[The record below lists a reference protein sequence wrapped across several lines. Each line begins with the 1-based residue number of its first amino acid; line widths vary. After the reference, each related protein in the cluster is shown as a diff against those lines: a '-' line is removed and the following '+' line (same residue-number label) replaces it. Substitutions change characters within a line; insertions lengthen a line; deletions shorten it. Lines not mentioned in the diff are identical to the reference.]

1 MNGWQAGWHQ
11 RNGCHQRNGWHRGLV
26 RLAMACGCLAAACDR
41 GAGQA
46 IEVVGGFRAGWGG
59 GRVGGARNGLDGAWN
74 GLDVVVEG
82 DTIGDPWWDEVEE
95 KSPAAA
101 NRAPAGDEAGVQSDL
116 VTQHLRKTGLTA
128 LRRELSVVRQTC
140 PSLEQQQRA
149 LVLAAG
155 RGAIDS
161 FVAEIARDNK
171 IAKDNPVRG
180 RPGKPGDVKPGDVA
194 AAVEAAVRTSVSAN
208 ATPDESA
215 AYEAEQPLRRE
226 RAKQA
231 AASVIVAAIDRDAH
245 LDESER
251 KSLVESLA
259 ASYRERWSWAL
270 VAMQQGR
277 GVEAST
283 RLQGVERCVE
293 QALGK
298 ERTAAWRKQREES
311 QTLAN
316 AGRLPQ
322 PIVPMQMVPNG
333 PVNVQVKALG
343 VGNQQQ
349 VIINGKQVF
358 VGGAGGGLEVRVEAA
373 GGGVEIQPVPGNA
386 AGGGEPKEE
395 P

>member
-1 MNGWQAGWHQ
+1 MNGWQPGWRRGQ
-11 RNGCHQRNGWHRGLV
+11 PGWRRGLV
-26 RLAMACGCLAAACDR
+26 RLAMACGCLAAVYDR
-41 GAGQA
+41 AAGQA
-46 IEVVGGFRAGWGG
+46 FEVVGGLRAGWGG
-59 GRVGGARNGLDGAWN
+59 AGVGGVRNGV
-74 GLDVVVEG
+74 DVVVEG
-82 DTIGDPWWDEVEE
+82 DAIGDPWWDEVEE
-95 KSPAAA
+95 KSAAAA
-101 NRAPAGDEAGVQSDL
+101 NPVAAGDEAGVESDL
-116 VTQHLRKTGLTA
+116 VTQHLREQGLTA

-140 PSLEQQQRA
+140 PSLERQQRA

-161 FVAEIARDNK
+161 LVAEAEIARRNK
-171 IAKDNPVRG
+171 IARDNPVRG
-180 RPGKPGDVKPGDVA
+180 RPGKLGDVA

-231 AASVIVAAIDRDAH
+231 AASVIVAAVDRDAY

-251 KSLVESLA
+251 ESLVESLA
-259 ASYRERWSWAL
+259 ASYRERWSPAL

-277 GVEAST
+277 GVETST

-316 AGRLPQ
+316 AVRLPQ
-322 PIVPMQMVPNG
+322 PIVPMPMVPNG
-333 PVNVQVKALG
+333 PVQVQVKAFG
-343 VGNQQQ
+343 DGKQQQ

-358 VGGAGGGLEVRVEAA
+358 VGGAGGGLEVRVQA
-373 GGGVEIQPVPGNA
+373 GGGVEIQPVPGDA
-386 AGGGEPKEE
+386 AGGGESQEE

>member
-1 MNGWQAGWHQ
+1 MNGWQT
-11 RNGCHQRNGWHRGLV
+11 GWHRSLV
-26 RLAMACGCLAAACDR
+26 RLAMACGCLAAVCDR
-41 GAGQA
+41 AAGQA
-46 IEVVGGFRAGWGG
+46 FEVVGGLRAGWGVAG
-59 GRVGGARNGLDGAWN
+59 VGGVRNGV
-74 GLDVVVEG
+74 DVVVEG
-82 DTIGDPWWDEVEE
+82 DAIGDPWWDEAEQ
-95 KSPAAA
+95 KTPAAA
-101 NRAPAGDEAGVQSDL
+101 NPVAAADEAGVESDL
-116 VTQHLRKTGLTA
+116 VIQQFREPGLTA

-140 PSLEQQQRA
+140 PSLERQQRA

-155 RGAIDS
+155 RGAIES
-161 FVAEIARDNK
+161 FVAEIARDN
-171 IAKDNPVRG
+171 PVRG
-180 RPGKPGDVKPGDVA
+180 RHRKPNDVA

-215 AYEAEQPLRRE
+215 AYEAEQSLRRE

-231 AASVIVAAIDRDAH
+231 AASVIVAAVDRDAY

-251 KSLVESLA
+251 ESLVESLA
-259 ASYRERWSWAL
+259 ASYRERWSPAL

-277 GVEAST
+277 GVEMST

-322 PIVPMQMVPNG
+322 PIVPMPMVPNG
-333 PVNVQVKALG
+333 PVHVQVKAFG
-343 VGNQQQ
+343 DGNQQQ

-358 VGGAGGGLEVRVEAA
+358 VGGAGGGLEVRVQA
-373 GGGVEIQPVPGNA
+373 GGGVEIQPVPGAA